1 MGRWV
6 WWSAV
11 GLAFVGGVVGAVNAV
26 VAMLTVGGSPGYSE
40 RLWAAIAA
48 LLLAVLAGAVPI
60 FLSCHCVLAAGLILL
75 CAVAGTVAIN
85 LFYIGDLLH
94 CRVTRL
100 ARERALRL
108 GGEGTRPEAN
118 GTPRL

>member
-85 LFYIGDLLH
+85 LFYIE
-94 CRVTRL
+94 TFYI
-100 ARERALRL
+100 AALPAWSASAL
-108 GGEGTRPEAN
+108 FALGEGTRPEAN